1 MKLLFLLGRELAYP
15 RNSILAKA
23 FESQDVELVYCTSL
37 YNSYPARFADAFF
50 KFLVKISNNCDAVF
64 IGFLGHPFV
73 PIISK
78 FIKKPILFD
87 AFISVYDTLCFDRKV
102 FSPHSLLGK
111 LSFYLDKK
119 SCNAS
124 NIVLLDTSIHIDYFS
139 DTFSIGKD
147 KFRRILVGADDT
159 IFFPRRSAP
168 KDDFFHV
175 LYYGE
180 FNPLHGIEYIVKAS
194 APKDDF
200 FHVLYYGEFNP
211 LHGIEYIVKAAAILE
226 KENKIKFTII
236 GKGREHARIMNL
248 AENLGTSNIEFI
260 NWVPYKSLPDIIA
273 QSDLCLGGHFG
284 DSLKS
289 KRVIA
294 GKTYQMMAMQK
305 ALILGKNDAN
315 KELFSD
321 GDNVLMVNHSNE
333 KELADAILKLKNDDN
348 LRNKIALNAYNMFKN
363 QCSISEIGRQIRSV
377 LNELL

>member
-1 MKLLFLLGRELAYP
+1 MKLLFLTGRELAYP

-23 FESQDVELVYCTSL
+23 FESQDVELIYCTSS
-37 YNSYPARFADAFF
+37 YHSYPTRFADVFF
-50 KFLVKISNNCDAVF
+50 KFLANASNDYDAIF

-78 FIKKPILFD
+78 FVKKPILFD
-87 AFISVYDTLCFDRKV
+87 AFISIYDTLCFDRKV
-102 FSPHSLLGK
+102 FSPNSLLGK

-124 NIVLLDTSIHIDYFS
+124 NIVLLDTDSHIDYFS
-139 DTFSIGKD
+139 NTFSIGKH

-159 IFFPRRSAP
+159 IFYPRRSA
-168 KDDFFHV
+168 V
-175 LYYGE
+175 
-180 FNPLHGIEYIVKAS
+180 
-194 APKDDF
+194 KDDF

-226 KENKIKFTII
+226 KENEIKFTII
-236 GKGREHARIMNL
+236 GKGREHARIIHMAKNL
-248 AENLGTSNIEFI
+248 ETSNVQFI
-260 NWVPYKSLPDIIA
+260 DWVPYKSLPDIIA
-273 QSDLCLGGHFG
+273 RSDLCLGGHFG
-284 DSLKS
+284 GSSKS

-305 ALILGKNDAN
+305 PLILGKNDAN

-321 GDNVLMVNHSNE
+321 GQNALMVNHSNE
-333 KELADAILKLKNDDN
+333 EELADAILKLKNDDD
-348 LRNKIALNAYNMFKN
+348 LRNKIASNAYKIFKD
-363 QCSISEIGRQIRSV
+363 QCSISEIGRQIKSV

>member
-1 MKLLFLLGRELAYP
+1 MIWGEKKIRKLQKIENKGLLKNMKLLFLLGRELAYA

-23 FESQDVELVYCTSL
+23 LEAQDVELIYCTSS
-37 YNSYPARFADAFF
+37 YHSYPARFADAFL
-50 KFLVKISNNCDAVF
+50 KFLINVSNDCDAVF

-78 FIKKPILFD
+78 LIKKPILFD
-87 AFISVYDTLCFDRKV
+87 AYISIYDTLCFDRKK
-102 FSPHSLLGK
+102 FSPNSLMGN

-124 NIVLLDTSIHIDYFS
+124 NIVLLDTYSHIDYFS

-159 IFFPRRSAP
+159 VFYPRRSAP
-168 KDDFFHV
+168 NDGFFHV

-180 FNPLHGIEYIVKAS
+180 FNPLHGIEYI
-194 APKDDF
+194 
-200 FHVLYYGEFNP
+200 
-211 LHGIEYIVKAAAILE
+211 IKAAAILE
-226 KENKIKFTII
+226 KENEIKFTVI
-236 GKGREHARIMNL
+236 GKGREHARIINI
-248 AENLGTSNIEFI
+248 AENLGI
-260 NWVPYKSLPDIIA
+260 NNLHFMDWVPYKSLPDIIA

-294 GKTYQMMAMQK
+294 GKTYQMMAMK
-305 ALILGKNDAN
+305 KPLILGKNNAN
-315 KELFSD
+315 KELFS
-321 GDNVLMVNHSNE
+321 NMENALMVNHSNE

-348 LRNKIALNAYNMFKN
+348 LRNKIASNAYNIFKN
-363 QCSISEIGRQIRSV
+363 QCSISEVGAQIKPI

>member
-23 FESQDVELVYCTSL
+23 FESQDVELVYCTSS
-37 YNSYPARFADAFF
+37 YHSYPARFADAFF

-180 FNPLHGIEYIVKAS
+180 FNPLHGIEYIVKA
-194 APKDDF
+194 
-200 FHVLYYGEFNP
+200 
-211 LHGIEYIVKAAAILE
+211 AAILE
-226 KENKIKFTII
+226 KESEIKFTII

-248 AENLGTSNIEFI
+248 AENMEISNIQFI

-305 ALILGKNDAN
+305 PLILGKNDAN
-315 KELFSD
+315 KELFS
-321 GDNVLMVNHSNE
+321 NEKNALLVNHSNE
-333 KELADAILKLKNDDN
+333 EELADAILKLKNDDN
-348 LRNKIALNAYNMFKN
+348 LRNKIASNAYNMFKN
-363 QCSISEIGRQIRSV
+363 QCSIIEIGRQIRSV